1 MIYDFLAAA
10 YTSVFKLPIFSNF
23 VGPEIYVYMD
33 ILLQQKSACMN
44 IFKANKTIV
53 HVKKFFGRFGAHKV
67 RYIRFL

>member
-10 YTSVFKLPIFSNF
+10 YISVFNLPIFSNL
-23 VGPEIYVYMD
+23 VGPQIYMYMD

-53 HVKKFFGRFGAHKV
+53 HVKNIFGRFGAH
-67 RYIRFL
+67 